1 MSRNMF
7 TLYYNNKTSMT
18 LFKIL
23 CMNGKVRCIDKCR
36 IERDVT
42 NECIGTLFFI
52 EGPTIFVNLMCKLSG
67 MVVSNGKAIYVRTK
81 NNKIIGEEES

>member
-7 TLYYNNKTSMT
+7 TLYYDNKTSMT

-23 CMNGKVRCIDKCR
+23 CMNGKVRCLDKCR

-67 MVVSNGKAIYVRTK
+67 MAVSMVKPFMLEQKITK
-81 NNKIIGEEES
+81 L

>member
-7 TLYYNNKTSMT
+7 TLYYDDKMSMT

-23 CMNGKVRCIDKCR
+23 RMNGKVKCLDKCR

-67 MVVSNGKAIYVRTK
+67 MVVSNDEAIYVRTK
-81 NNKIIGEEES
+81 NNKIIGEEEP